1 MVTLPLNA
9 DADLALDALFALTM
23 VFFDTVHI
31 TSAVYCTKVVIFRN
45 TPISFYGNPMSKN
58 RGSFF
63 GSGEDESYFRKN
75 FPCNTRR
82 KTSGVGLVFREK
94 SFSLRK
100 SSEKHMRFKRL
111 NDFQLTSIP
120 RIRGINFPKH
130 PLHCGNFAVPGSVF
144 HTVPTQDRSLQR
156 ESVA

>member
-9 DADLALDALFALTM
+9 DADLALEALFALTM

-31 TSAVYCTKVVIFRN
+31 ISAVYCTKVVIFRN
-45 TPISFYGNPMSKN
+45 TPISFYDNPMSKN
-58 RGSFF
+58 CGSSYE
-63 GSGEDESYFRKN
+63 SGEDESYFRKN
-75 FPCNTRR
+75 FPCNARR
-82 KTSGVGLVFREK
+82 KISGVGLFFREK

-100 SSEKHMRFKRL
+100 SSRKNLRFRRL
-111 NDFQLTSIP
+111 NDFQLTCGP

-130 PLHCGNFAVPGSVF
+130 PLRYGNSAVLGSVF
-144 HTVPTQDRSLQR
+144 HTVPTRDRSLQR